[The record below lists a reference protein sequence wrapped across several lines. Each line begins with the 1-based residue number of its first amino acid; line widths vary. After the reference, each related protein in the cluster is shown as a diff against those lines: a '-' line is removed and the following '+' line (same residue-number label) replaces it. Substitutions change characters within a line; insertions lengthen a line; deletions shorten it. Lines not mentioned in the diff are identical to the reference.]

1 MNQQRVK
8 KWAAPFGFGLLF
20 VAAAATGSRSQAPEL
35 EVHPVAGTISYIEGA
50 GGNIGVCAGPDG
62 LFVIDD
68 QLVQARE
75 QVLAA
80 VHSVGEGPVRFLVN
94 THWHSDHA
102 GNNDAFAPE
111 TTILSHENVRRRLAG
126 DATVEGR
133 KEEDLPAAALPVLTY
148 QQSVKLYVNGEEIE
162 ITHYPRAH
170 TDGDSVVY
178 FKGSNVLHMGDLL
191 FNGRFPFIDLT
202 SGGSVEGYL
211 GAVTT
216 ILKRVDPE
224 AKIIAGHGPLA
235 SVADL
240 REYHS
245 MLVTTTQRVR
255 GALAEGRT
263 VDQMKAD
270 GLLSDYESWSW
281 GFVDS
286 DRFLGTLV
294 EDLGR

>member
-1 MNQQRVK
+1 MKKLSMK
-8 KWAAPFGFGLLF
+8 KWALPFGFGLLF
-20 VAAAATGSRSQAPEL
+20 VSAAATASRSQGPEFK
-35 EVHPVAGTISYIEGA
+35 VHAVGGTVSYVEGA

-68 QLVQARE
+68 QLVRFRE
-75 QVLAA
+75 DVVAA

-94 THWHSDHA
+94 THWHGDHT

-111 TTILSHENVRRRLAG
+111 TTILSHENVRRRLAADPELEGGKG
-126 DATVEGR
+126 DDV
-133 KEEDLPAAALPVLTY
+133 PAAALPVLTY
-148 QQSVKLYVNGEEIE
+148 QQSVKLYVNGEEVE

-178 FKGSNVLHMGDLL
+178 FKTSNVLHMGDLL
-191 FNGRFPFIDLT
+191 FNGLFPFIDLT
-202 SGGSVEGYL
+202 SGGSVQGYL
-211 GAVTT
+211 DAVAT
-216 ILKRVDPE
+216 ILKHVDPE
-224 AKIIAGHGPLA
+224 TKIIAGHGPLA
-235 SVADL
+235 SVDDL

-255 GALAEGRT
+255 KALGEGKT

-281 GFVDS
+281 GFIDS
-286 DRFLGTLV
+286 DKYLEALA
-294 EDLGR
+294 EDLAR